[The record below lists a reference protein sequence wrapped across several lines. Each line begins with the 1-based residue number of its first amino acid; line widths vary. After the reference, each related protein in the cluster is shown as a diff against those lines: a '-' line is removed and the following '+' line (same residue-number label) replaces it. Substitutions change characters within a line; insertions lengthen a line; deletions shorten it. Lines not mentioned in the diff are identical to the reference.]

1 MNIVDIYGTTDIGKK
16 REKNE
21 DAFLILDLADAAKL
35 NGIAAYLAAIAD
47 GMGGH
52 FGGEIASSTAIG
64 ILRESFLKE
73 IQSLSK
79 SKFNKKAILDLFKA
93 GFERANAT
101 IYKASDG
108 NNHHITMGTTLVAAC
123 IINNEVTIANV
134 GDSRAY
140 LFKKGK
146 LKQITKDHSFIGMQ
160 MGWLNRENE
169 AIERSTLRNIITR
182 AIGARPDLEIDIFTK
197 SLKGNQFLVLCSDG
211 LYGELNKE
219 NIESVLSQ
227 EGNAESIVNKLV
239 MMANQSG
246 GKDNITVVVAGYKK
260 ENVER
265 EHDKQ
270 QESTKENVKITLKI
284 KKIFNKAK

>member
-1 MNIVDIYGTTDIGKK
+1 MNIVDIYGASDRGKK

-35 NGIAAYLAAIAD
+35 NGIDAYLAAVAD

-73 IQSLSK
+73 IQSLGK
-79 SKFNKKAILDLFKA
+79 SKFSKKAILDLFKA
-93 GFERANAT
+93 SFERANAA

-123 IINNEVTIANV
+123 IINKEVIIANV

-160 MGWLNRENE
+160 MKWLNKENE
-169 AIERSTLRNIITR
+169 VIERSTLRNIITR
-182 AIGARPDLEIDIFTK
+182 AIGARPDLEIDTFAK
-197 SLKGNQFLVLCSDG
+197 SLKDNQFLVLCSDG

-227 EGNAESIVNKLV
+227 EADAKSIVDRLI

-246 GKDNITVVVAGYKK
+246 GKDNITVVVVGCKK
-260 ENVER
+260 ENIER

-270 QESTKENVKITLKI
+270 QKSTKDNIKIALKI